1 MDPFC
6 PSLVIPLT
14 DEEMGT
20 TVRELNH
27 DGRIHF
33 AGGGERCIHGTG
45 ADAIHG
51 REGELV
57 RFGMIEKFFHLF
69 SKEDAG
75 PELFAHRMIVEGFIL
90 GWMGIFRFS
99 TEDDRKE
106 AEIIP
111 ITRLQ
116 AIQP

>member
-1 MDPFC
+1 
-6 PSLVIPLT
+6 
-14 DEEMGT
+14 
-20 TVRELNH
+20 
-27 DGRIHF
+27 
-33 AGGGERCIHGTG
+33 
-45 ADAIHG
+45 
-51 REGELV
+51 
-57 RFGMIEKFFHLF
+57 
-69 SKEDAG
+69 
-75 PELFAHRMIVEGFIL
+75 MIVEGFIL